1 MLVAPLQRLSDRLE
15 FCLRVMELHI
25 IFLLIW
31 AHFFGDFIAQ
41 TNEMAI
47 NKSRSN
53 KWLLIHVS
61 VYSVPMV
68 FFGLTFAVVNWAAH
82 FATDYC
88 TSRLGAYFNST
99 DNKRGFFI
107 VLGCDQAIHL
117 TTLIV
122 TYELFG
128 SFMQF

>member
-1 MLVAPLQRLSDRLE
+1 
-15 FCLRVMELHI
+15 MELK
-25 IFLLIW
+25 IFLLLIW
-31 AHFFGDFIAQ
+31 LHFLGDFIAQ

-61 VYSVPMV
+61 VYCVP
-68 FFGLTFAVVNWAAH
+68 FLLFGITFALVNWVAH

-88 TSRLGAYFNST
+88 TSRLAAYFNSK
-99 DNKRGFFI
+99 DNKRAFFV

-117 TTLIV
+117 TTLVI
-122 TYELFG
+122 TFHLFG
-128 SFMQF
+128 SFNLF